1 MDSNYLNNLIN
12 GYSIEECD
20 KFEQEDRDYDEIHD
34 ELHDKIS
41 HFCMMDV
48 DNTELLLEFEEIDV
62 DVDENTAVAYMT
74 NGKVDVMVTYD
85 GNEDEFDVQFT
96 ECDRK

>member
-1 MDSNYLNNLIN
+1 MDSNWLNNMIN

-20 KFEQEDRDYDEIHD
+20 AFQQEDRDWDEMHD
-34 ELHDKIS
+34 QLHETIS
-41 HFCMMDV
+41 NYCMMEV
-48 DNTELLLEFEEIDV
+48 DDSELMLEFEDIECDP
-62 DVDENTAVAYMT
+62 DENTAVAYLT
-74 NGKVDVMVTYD
+74 NGTVDVMVTYD